1 MSSTT
6 SSLKRIDKV
15 SSDNLTIGF
24 DLLSNLTYM
33 AVLAIGYL
41 PREQIL
47 ERCARQGLK
56 TTVFFEYAN
65 LLARRLGFEY
75 TQAFHMVSEHAKAS
89 NIKSLL
95 LRFAASISSGESER
109 EFIAQEATT
118 EAERYANEYERG
130 IENLRKWTDAYAAIL
145 ISVTLI
151 MVVSLVSTMLGSL
164 NQYFIVIMALVL
176 LVVTSTGMF
185 VIYKVAPVEK
195 INFDSP
201 IVIPAR
207 RKKARMLALVL
218 GPIGLVLGL
227 VLGFQFGLLAGVSV
241 AFLCVGAFL
250 FPAGYHTWK
259 DGSSVNQLDMD
270 CPTFFRSLG
279 NVAGSTGITLAESL
293 KRIDKKAM
301 GSLEPHIDRLS
312 VRLNANLPVDDCW
325 DMFRAEAGSELI
337 NRTSVMMVDGAEM
350 GGSADQV
357 GAICSSFALRVSQLR
372 AKRQLTSSTFS
383 FLTIPMHA
391 TMIFILVFVLGIIT
405 NFNSKLSLASTGLT
419 VDSNAGIIVP
429 DSLQLPPGL
438 PLPAQGDLTAGLDIF
453 GNQDIGLAT
462 LMIVVVV
469 GVLTVANALTPK
481 IAAGGSNLNVLSF
494 LSIMCLIS
502 GGVLGIVP
510 VVTSKIFAI

>member
-1 MSSTT
+1 M
-6 SSLKRIDKV
+6 
-15 SSDNLTIGF
+15 
-24 DLLSNLTYM
+24 
-33 AVLAIGYL
+33 
-41 PREQIL
+41 
-47 ERCARQGLK
+47 
-56 TTVFFEYAN
+56 
-65 LLARRLGFEY
+65 
-75 TQAFHMVSEHAKAS
+75 
-89 NIKSLL
+89 
-95 LRFAASISSGESER
+95 
-109 EFIAQEATT
+109 
-118 EAERYANEYERG
+118 
-130 IENLRKWTDAYAAIL
+130 
-145 ISVTLI
+145 
-151 MVVSLVSTMLGSL
+151 
-164 NQYFIVIMALVL
+164 
-176 LVVTSTGMF
+176 
-185 VIYKVAPVEK
+185 
-195 INFDSP
+195 
-201 IVIPAR
+201 
-207 RKKARMLALVL
+207 
-218 GPIGLVLGL
+218 
-227 VLGFQFGLLAGVSV
+227 
-241 AFLCVGAFL
+241 
-250 FPAGYHTWK
+250 
-259 DGSSVNQLDMD
+259 NQLDMD

>member
-1 MSSTT
+1 M

-33 AVLAIGYL
+33 AILAIGHL

-47 ERCARQGLK
+47 ERCSRQALK
-56 TTVFFEYAN
+56 TAVFFEYAY
-65 LLARRLGFEY
+65 LLANRLGFEY
-75 TQAFHMVSEHAKAS
+75 TQAFHMVSERAKAS

-109 EFIAQEATT
+109 EFIAQEATS
-118 EAERYANEYERG
+118 EGERYANEYERG

-164 NQYFIVIMALVL
+164 HQYFIVIMAFVL
-176 LVVTSTGMF
+176 LFVTSIGMF
-185 VIYKVAPVEK
+185 VIYKVAPVER

-201 IVIPAR
+201 LGIPR
-207 RKKARMLALVL
+207 HRKMAKKL
-218 GPIGLVLGL
+218 GLILIPLGVAIGL

-241 AFLCVGAFL
+241 AFLCFGVFL
-250 FPAGYHTWK
+250 FPAGYHAWK
-259 DGSSVNQLDMD
+259 DDSSVNQLDLD

-293 KRIDKKAM
+293 NRIDKKSM

-312 VRLNANLPVDDCW
+312 VRLNAQLDVADCW

-337 NRTSVMMVDGAEM
+337 NRTSAMMVDGAEM
-350 GGSADQV
+350 GGSSDQV
-357 GAICSSFALRVSQLR
+357 GTICASYALRVSQLR

-391 TMIFILVFVLGIIT
+391 TMTFILVFVLGIIT
-405 NFNSKLSLASTGLT
+405 NFNSKLSQASTDLNFGNTGFELPET
-419 VDSNAGIIVP
+419 
-429 DSLQLPPGL
+429 LQLPPGIR
-438 PLPAQGDLTAGLDIF
+438 LPAQGDLTAGLDIF
-453 GNQDIGLAT
+453 GNQDVGLAS
-462 LMIVVVV
+462 LMIVAVIV
-469 GVLTVANALTPK
+469 VLTVANALTPK
-481 IAAGGSNLNVLSF
+481 IAAGGSNLKILSF
-494 LSIMCLIS
+494 LSVMCLIS

-510 VVTSKIFAI
+510 VVTSKIFAM